1 MTKVDFRTS
10 QLNSVRWFTKGT
22 LVTRPLSPAPPKPKP
37 IGGTLSKAKD
47 EEDFMAEFKEKS
59 SGPFKVTKDEI
70 LWHNSGTRILEGKP
84 IQDSSKAQPSEF
96 DLVITKAKKK
106 KKK

>member
-1 MTKVDFRTS
+1 MTKADFRTS
-10 QLNSVRWFTKGT
+10 QLNSVKWYPKGT
-22 LVTRPLSPAPPKPKP
+22 LLSRALSPPPPKPKP
-37 IGGTLSKAKD
+37 IGASISKGKD

-84 IQDSSKAQPSEF
+84 IQDASKSQASEF